1 MKCIFDW
8 RRLCFVW
15 LVCFTGWVPTL
26 VKAQPTLT
34 LDEAIG
40 LALKQNFDLAIA
52 RNDEDI
58 AQIVNNWGNAGR
70 LPTITGN
77 AGYNISSNNL
87 DQRLSNGTDIKRG
100 GAIFQQQNVGLN
112 TQWRV
117 FNGFRV
123 LASKNRLEEEEKI
136 ASVGVRLQANQVVY
150 NVITAYLNLLR
161 FQAQLKATEQSLD
174 LFEQRKTLAENRY
187 NIGVASKVDYLQS
200 VADYNEAR
208 NFMITIENNIE
219 QSKVAV
225 NNVLSRNP
233 LEPFV
238 PNDSVT
244 TIPFSSRE
252 SMLAALD
259 TLNPA
264 MIIARSQL
272 KVLEQQK
279 REVNSLRL
287 PTVTLNAGASLN
299 NSVNSAGFILRNTT
313 YGPNASVQVAI
324 PIFQGNVI
332 KQNLRVNDVLQKNQ
346 TVQIDRLKNDLMSAL
361 ANAYFNY
368 NNAQRQY
375 QLEQKNLEVVQ
386 ENNVIGMER
395 FRKASIT
402 TVELRQIQINLVE
415 SLNRLIIARYTMKQ
429 AEADVLLIMG
439 KLVE

>member
-1 MKCIFDW
+1 
-8 RRLCFVW
+8 
-15 LVCFTGWVPTL
+15 
-26 VKAQPTLT
+26 
-34 LDEAIG
+34 
-40 LALKQNFDLAIA
+40 
-52 RNDEDI
+52 
-58 AQIVNNWGNAGR
+58 
-70 LPTITGN
+70 
-77 AGYNISSNNL
+77 
-87 DQRLSNGTDIKRG
+87 
-100 GAIFQQQNVGLN
+100 
-112 TQWRV
+112 
-117 FNGFRV
+117 
-123 LASKNRLEEEEKI
+123 
-136 ASVGVRLQANQVVY
+136 
-150 NVITAYLNLLR
+150 
-161 FQAQLKATEQSLD
+161 
-174 LFEQRKTLAENRY
+174 
-187 NIGVASKVDYLQS
+187 